1 MKNRTVKGVIFVFL
15 IFGIFS
21 CFKKGQI
28 NEEIDINKDENTI
41 LVASFNALRLGEKQK
56 DYWIF
61 AQILAKF
68 D

>member
-1 MKNRTVKGVIFVFL
+1 MKNRTVKRIIFVFL

-28 NEEIDINKDENTI
+28 SEEIDINKHENTI

-56 DYWIF
+56 D
-61 AQILAKF
+61 
-68 D
+68 